1 MKELISQT
9 NNEARDFL
17 LKSSSYFS
25 SSLPEYISFE
35 PLLSDVASQ
44 LNGICYPDYRD
55 KEKKNNKEE
64 EITPQKFEK
73 VNYLILTN
81 KDGKFDWRPLE
92 LIHPVIY
99 VSLVNLLCES
109 DNWKKVQERWSD
121 FQGGKVNCCSGIVIP
136 DDDEKVTAAQVKN
149 WWDRVEQQSLRYS
162 LEFSHV
168 LHTDITNCYGSLYT
182 HSIAWAIHGYGEAK
196 EKRHDYRYLGN
207 HLDKLIG
214 AGRAGQTNGI
224 AQGSVLMDFI
234 AEIVLGYVDEQINLQ
249 LSENPGFKIL
259 RYRDDY
265 RIFADSD
272 DVCEKVLQTISKELL
287 KVGMKLGSAKTNLCR
302 NVVEGSIKPDK
313 LAGLDLHDLETLKT
327 KTIQKQ
333 LLMLHSFG
341 QRFPNSGALKKLVSK
356 YQFIMFDQLKKS
368 PKDLDVLVAIA
379 TDIGFTSPST
389 FPAISAILSK
399 LISLAP
405 AKNKPLLW
413 EKVRNKMAR
422 VPNNGYLEIWLQRVI
437 LPKNIGLPF
446 SSDETICKIVDRKPV
461 DLWNNNWIKEAS
473 DIKNS
478 VDSSR
483 FLIEDP
489 REKDEVVKPSE
500 IELFRQN
507 AWFY

>member
-1 MKELISQT
+1 MKELISLT
-9 NNEARDFL
+9 NNEARNFFL
-17 LKSSSYFS
+17 KGSSYFS
-25 SSLPEYISFE
+25 SNLPEYISFE
-35 PLLSDVASQ
+35 PVLTEAASQ
-44 LNGICYPDYRD
+44 LNGICYPDYR
-55 KEKKNNKEE
+55 KPHGL
-64 EITPQKFEK
+64 TPGNCSN

-81 KDGKFDWRPLE
+81 KDGKYDWRPLE

-99 VSLVNLLCES
+99 VSLVNLLCEPE
-109 DNWKKVQERWSD
+109 NWEKVLNRWSD
-121 FQGGKVNCCSGIVIP
+121 FQGNHVDCCSGIVIP
-136 DDDEKVTAAQVKN
+136 EGDEKTKAAQVKK

-182 HSIAWAIHGYGEAK
+182 HSIAWAIHGYIEAK
-196 EKRHDYRYLGN
+196 ENRTDCKYLGN

-234 AEIVLGYVDEQINLQ
+234 AEIVLGYVDEQINMELAGK
-249 LSENPGFKIL
+249 NGFKIL

-272 DVCEKVLQTISKELL
+272 DACEKVLQIISKELL

-313 LAGLDLHDLETLKT
+313 LAGLDLHDMGTLQA

-341 QRFPNSGALKKLVSK
+341 QRFPNSGALKKLVSE
-356 YQFIMFDQLKKS
+356 YQFIIFNQLKKR

-379 TDIGFTSPST
+379 TDVGFTSPST
-389 FPAISAILSK
+389 FPGISAILSK

-405 AKNKPLLW
+405 AKNKPQLW

-422 VPNNGYLEIWLQRVI
+422 VPNNGYLEIWLQRII
-437 LPKNIGLPF
+437 LPKNIGLTF

-478 VDSSR
+478 VDSSKL
-483 FLIEDP
+483 LIEDP